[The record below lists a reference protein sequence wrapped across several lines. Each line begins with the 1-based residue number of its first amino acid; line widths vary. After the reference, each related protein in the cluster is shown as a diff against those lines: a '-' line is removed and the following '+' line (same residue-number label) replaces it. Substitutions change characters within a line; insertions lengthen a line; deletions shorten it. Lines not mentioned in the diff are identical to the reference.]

1 MSNIKIYTILFLILA
16 NMGLAFGI
24 IWVEHLTRSQ
34 FREMQFYSNKNM
46 DLKNEWKKLSIEESK
61 YASQSRI
68 EKEAK
73 KHLGMKIPVNKENLK
88 IND

>member
-1 MSNIKIYTILFLILA
+1 
-16 NMGLAFGI
+16 MGLAFGI

-34 FREMQFYSNKNM
+34 FREMQFFSNKNI

-73 KHLGMKIPVNKENLK
+73 RKLSMKIPLKKENLK

>member
-1 MSNIKIYTILFLILA
+1 
-16 NMGLAFGI
+16 
-24 IWVEHLTRSQ
+24 
-34 FREMQFYSNKNM
+34 MQFYSNKNM

-73 KHLGMKIPVNKENLK
+73 RKLGMKIPLRKENLK